1 MILIRLVKVHTFV
14 HEAAS
19 GFMAGVLRLSM
30 EVIRV
35 RIWMIE
41 SLVYGML
48 LEFDWLNI
56 MLIVISMI
64 KRVMCLVIGMVCDS
78 LVP

>member
-1 MILIRLVKVHTFV
+1 
-14 HEAAS
+14 
-19 GFMAGVLRLSM
+19 MAGVLRLSM

-56 MLIVISMI
+56 MLIVIGMI
-64 KRVMCLVIGMVCDS
+64 KRVMCLVINMVRDS

>member
-1 MILIRLVKVHTFV
+1 
-14 HEAAS
+14 
-19 GFMAGVLRLSM
+19 MAGVLRLSM
-30 EVIRV
+30 EMIRV

-41 SLVYGML
+41 SLVYGIL

-56 MLIVISMI
+56 MLIVIGMI
-64 KRVMCLVIGMVCDS
+64 KRVMCLVINMVCDS

>member
-1 MILIRLVKVHTFV
+1 
-14 HEAAS
+14 
-19 GFMAGVLRLSM
+19 MAGVLRLSM

-56 MLIVISMI
+56 MLIVIGMI
-64 KRVMCLVIGMVCDS
+64 KRVMCLVINMVCDS
-78 LVP
+78 LVPKVT

>member
-1 MILIRLVKVHTFV
+1 
-14 HEAAS
+14 
-19 GFMAGVLRLSM
+19 M

-56 MLIVISMI
+56 MLIVIGMI
-64 KRVMCLVIGMVCDS
+64 KRVMCLVIGMVCNS

>member
-1 MILIRLVKVHTFV
+1 
-14 HEAAS
+14 
-19 GFMAGVLRLSM
+19 MAGVLRLSM

-56 MLIVISMI
+56 MLIVIGMI
-64 KRVMCLVIGMVCDS
+64 KRVMCLVINMVCDS

>member
-1 MILIRLVKVHTFV
+1 
-14 HEAAS
+14 
-19 GFMAGVLRLSM
+19 MAGVLRLSM
-30 EVIRV
+30 EMIRV

-56 MLIVISMI
+56 MLIVIGMI
-64 KRVMCLVIGMVCDS
+64 KRVMCLVINMVCDS